1 MTAGGTTS
9 NIKSIKN
16 PLVVGYIVHLNIYF
30 VIISRYLHCALAYM
44 SYIFFVE

>member
-16 PLVVGYIVHLNIYF
+16 PLVGGYIVHLNIYF
-30 VIISRYLHCALAYM
+30 VIISRCLDCALAYM
-44 SYIFFVE
+44 IAIYFL